1 MYMQGQATVCSTSD
15 YSNVLLSLLMESTM
29 PVFLWLFVQPV
40 YKAFCNQWS
49 EKRVFCG
56 LFSFSLSN
64 EQANQKK
71 LSKKKVI
78 DGFTQEG
85 DEVTQLRGREEGRGG
100 QKIIFYFVL
109 EKSYEKSKPF
119 LFETE
124 ETNHSSEVH
133 GELVHSLSKRWTGWT
148 DSVSWM
154 QKILWKYINSFI
166 VLIWRKHLEK
176 NYLYYQLTHL

>member
-1 MYMQGQATVCSTSD
+1 MTVHATSIQG
-15 YSNVLLSLLMESTM
+15 LLQ
-29 PVFLWLFVQPV
+29 PVIREKGVLWLF
-40 YKAFCNQWS
+40 
-49 EKRVFCG
+49 
-56 LFSFSLSN
+56 SFPLSK

-109 EKSYEKSKPF
+109 EKSKPF

-133 GELVHSLSKRWTGWT
+133 GELVHSLSKR
-148 DSVSWM
+148 
-154 QKILWKYINSFI
+154 
-166 VLIWRKHLEK
+166 
-176 NYLYYQLTHL
+176 